1 MKGGWEALTWL
12 TPSSDLID
20 GTTIVRLLHR
30 KDPTAVDARRGQTPL
45 PTVEEFATAITHVAL
60 NSDVPETIYVG
71 GADYLM

>member
-1 MKGGWEALTWL
+1 MVDAIKGPE
-12 TPSSDLID
+12 
-20 GTTIVRLLHR
+20 RRHHHR
-30 KDPTAVDARRGQTPL
+30 SVAASQRPTAVDARRGQTPL